1 MSMDEDGVEAMSAEI
16 ANEFAMVRVRVVE
29 TANGRRLEI
38 TSPRQGTAIQLC
50 PLELESLTWQS
61 SDTFSRLLSTPFG
74 EQDDE

>member
-1 MSMDEDGVEAMSAEI
+1 MSIEEDADDTLSAEI

-29 TANGRRLEI
+29 TVNGRRLEI

-61 SDTFSRLLSTPFG
+61 AETFSRLLSTPFG